1 MLPLP
6 DSLLTTARQ
15 RAAAGAWREVAS
27 MLAPHAAEHLGL
39 AEAAV
44 LFSEAI
50 LYLGEERR
58 ALALLRAIVPDLAP
72 GTDRGLY
79 RRAVNMIGVACFA
92 VGELGEATAALQVA
106 LDMATQDDDP
116 LLLAQATNNL
126 GAIAN
131 LQGRHEEALWHYR
144 LAIPT
149 LQRIGQRQRLANVHH
164 NIGITFRD
172 TGDLDEA
179 DENERRAI
187 EYATESDI
195 PRLAAMCRTGR
206 AEIALLRGDAPLA
219 ETTARLA
226 VEELESMGDALN
238 EADAQR
244 VVGTACAA
252 QQRYDDALVAFGRA
266 LSIAREHGHALTE
279 AESLRDRM
287 HVWVRR
293 GERAPALDDARA
305 AMTIFEKL
313 GATTERDALNER
325 IASLGNGN

>member
-1 MLPLP
+1 M
-6 DSLLTTARQ
+6 S
-15 RAAAGAWREVAS
+15 
-27 MLAPHAAEHLGL
+27 
-39 AEAAV
+39 AEA
-44 LFSEAI
+44 EQ
-50 LYLGEERR
+50 ER
-58 ALALLRAIVPDLAP
+58 
-72 GTDRGLY
+72 
-79 RRAVNMIGVACFA
+79 VNRD
-92 VGELGEATAALQVA
+92 ESKKPYN
-106 LDMATQDDDP
+106 P

-206 AEIALLRGDAPLA
+206 AEVALLRGDAPLA

-238 EADAQR
+238 EADAHR

-252 QQRYDDALVAFGRA
+252 QHRYDDALVAFERA

-287 HVWVRR
+287 QVWVRR

-305 AMTIFEKL
+305 AMRIFEKL

-325 IASLGNGN
+325 VAALGNGT